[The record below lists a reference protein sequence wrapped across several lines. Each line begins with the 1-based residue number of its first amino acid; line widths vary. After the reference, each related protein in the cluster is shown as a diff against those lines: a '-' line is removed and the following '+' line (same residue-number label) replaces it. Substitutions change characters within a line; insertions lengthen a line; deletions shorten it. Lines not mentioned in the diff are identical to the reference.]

1 MSASSKPHPGGSNS
15 IVVSR
20 AVFFKSEDIVGAVF
34 IKSEDIVGSCL
45 LAANPTQAV
54 LTVLFLV
61 GLFFLCLKI

>member
-15 IVVSR
+15 IGFS
-20 AVFFKSEDIVGAVF
+20 GAVF

-54 LTVLFLV
+54 LTVLLLV
-61 GLFFLCLKI
+61 GLFFLSLKI